1 MLFDYRVGGVQK
13 GQNIDYVI
21 YGWSLMGYH
30 PWSRLT
36 LGFFLNVHEQTLFYS
51 VLGPYLY
58 VVVALYSLHFEGKWI

>member
-1 MLFDYRVGGVQK
+1 MLLSIFLENYFNTQIVDSG
-13 GQNIDYVI
+13 
-21 YGWSLMGYH
+21 H

>member
-1 MLFDYRVGGVQK
+1 MSVGM
-13 GQNIDYVI
+13 NTM
-21 YGWSLMGYH
+21 SH